1 MDDLTYSLRQLCRRN
16 RDGSHA
22 TQADRQGVLC
32 LASRHLREAG
42 FRQMRATSLKS
53 KHVETLLQRWQ
64 VEGLSAGT
72 LKNRMAHLRWWAEK
86 VGKAG
91 VIPTDNAQLGIAER
105 RFVAV
110 ENKTREL
117 GNDVARI
124 RDPYVRMSLALQE
137 AFGLRREEAIK
148 LQPGYADRGD
158 CIVLKGSWTKGG
170 RPRTLPITTPEQRA
184 ALDAAHRVAGSGS
197 LIPAQ
202 KTYIQQRQT
211 YDGQCKA
218 AGLSHMHGLRHRYA
232 QTRYETLT
240 GWKAPAA
247 GGPSARS
254 LTPAQRTLDA
264 SARQTISRE
273 LGHDRPGITTV
284 YLGR

>member
-16 RDGSHA
+16 RDGSYA
-22 TQADRQGVLC
+22 TQADRQGVLS
-32 LASRHLREAG
+32 LASRQLREAG

-53 KHVETLLQRWQ
+53 KHVETLLERWQ
-64 VEGLSAGT
+64 TEGLSAGT
-72 LKNRMAHLRWWAEK
+72 LKNRLAHLRWWAEK

-91 VIPTDNAQLGIAER
+91 VIPADNARLGIPER
-105 RFVAV
+105 RFATG
-110 ENKTREL
+110 ENKAREL
-117 GNDVARI
+117 GNSLDRV
-124 RDPYVRMSLALQE
+124 RDPHVRMSLALQQ

-148 LQPGYADRGD
+148 FQPGYADRGD

-170 RPRTLPITTPEQRA
+170 RPRTVPITTPGQRA
-184 ALDAAHRVAGSGS
+184 ALNAAHRLAGSGS

-202 KTYIQQRQT
+202 KTYIQQRQA

-218 AGLSHMHGLRHRYA
+218 AGLSHMHGLRHHYA
-232 QTRYETLT
+232 QTRYEALT

-247 GGPSARS
+247 GDPSMHS
-254 LTPAQRTLDA
+254 LTPAQRIQDA
-264 SARQTISRE
+264 TAPQTISRE
-273 LGHDRPGITTV
+273 LGHERPGITTV